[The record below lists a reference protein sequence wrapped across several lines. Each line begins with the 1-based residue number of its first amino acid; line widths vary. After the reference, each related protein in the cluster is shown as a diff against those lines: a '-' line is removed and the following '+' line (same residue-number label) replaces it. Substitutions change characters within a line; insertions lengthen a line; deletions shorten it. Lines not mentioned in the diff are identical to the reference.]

1 MQRFSGISLACLDMG
16 ARINRSVRVRSRP
29 WFGHGTRRRDD
40 MNADQLDHIT
50 NTLISDITAQV
61 PGSRH
66 HYLDRVHEVMGA

>member
-1 MQRFSGISLACLDMG
+1 
-16 ARINRSVRVRSRP
+16 
-29 WFGHGTRRRDD
+29 

-66 HYLDRVHEVMGA
+66 HYLDRGHEVMRAYSRAGRAAPGSMRRLLEELTTEAVEARFDNMPV